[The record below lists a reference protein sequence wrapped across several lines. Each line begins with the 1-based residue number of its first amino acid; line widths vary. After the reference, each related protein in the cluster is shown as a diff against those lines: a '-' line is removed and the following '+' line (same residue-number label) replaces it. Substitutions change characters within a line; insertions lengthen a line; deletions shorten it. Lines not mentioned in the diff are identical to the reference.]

1 MTGRRFTA
9 IGVALLAIGGGLLL
23 WLRHASRPIT
33 VTEGKFPEQLV
44 YVRSA
49 DDIVDAG
56 AMFTAPKTLAKP
68 VAIIWIHGWGANFYY
83 PTYTNIGRAL
93 AARGY
98 TTITANTRMH
108 DLANVAGERYGQRIR
123 AGGYWG
129 VASEQ
134 TSDLAAWI
142 DFAESLGFRNVVL
155 VGHSAGWA
163 AVRAYQA
170 EKQDTRVVGLVSASG
185 QIYPNDPPDPKMLA
199 EAARLV
205 ADHRGDELLRF
216 PAQHRSYPSYVSA
229 STYLDIAKTPPQLM
243 DFYGIRTPNPAVTR
257 IRCPLLAWFGTR
269 DDVGTAKDLEKL
281 KSSIQHQSSRPS
293 RVETVLIKNADHMY
307 TGEET
312 QVAETIA
319 QWAST
324 LLLGS
329 AGQRALTGIV
339 QTPKRPTSR
348 VPSAASN

>member
-1 MTGRRFTA
+1 MAAPFVVIVGAF
-9 IGVALLAIGGGLLL
+9 LL
-23 WLRHASRPIT
+23 WLRHGPRPIT

-49 DDIVDAG
+49 DDIVNAG
-56 AMFTAPKTLAKP
+56 VMFTAPKTSAKP
-68 VAIIWIHGWGANFYY
+68 VAIIWIHGWGTNFYY

-108 DLANVAGERYGQRIR
+108 DLANVAGERYGKRIR

-129 VASEQ
+129 VGSEQ

-142 DFAESLGFRNVVL
+142 DFAESLGFRNIVL

-185 QIYPNDPPDPKMLA
+185 QIYPNDAPDPKMVA
-199 EAARLV
+199 EATRLV
-205 ADHRGDELLRF
+205 ADHRGDELLLF

-229 STYLDIAKTPPQLM
+229 STYLDIAKTPPGLM
-243 DFYGIRTPNPAVTR
+243 DFYGIRTPKPAVTR
-257 IRCPLLAWFGTR
+257 VRCPLLAWFGTR

-281 KSSIQHQSSRPS
+281 TSSIQRQSSRPS

-319 QWAST
+319 QWAKT
-324 LLLGS
+324 LPTPS
-329 AGQRALTGIV
+329 AGQSRLSTAKPQTKPDPMV
-339 QTPKRPTSR
+339 QST
-348 VPSAASN
+348 AAN